1 MKYKAIPWVQGNP
14 LTLRIPLE
22 KVIITPEGTQTTDY
36 VLQEG
41 DTVVVKLK
49 SERKTFDYA
58 PEIEG
63 NIAIITDES
72 RLLVGLYAVEVT
84 VTEVEGAKRR
94 SYYPNVIQVVGSTPE
109 MLGAF
114 DDFPMTDGI
123 VLDTPG
129 IFFDFGGGGTVDAYT
144 KAESDARFVHKTE
157 MVNYPTQQQMQS
169 AIVSALQPYA
179 TRQYVDG
186 KVAGLATEDYVDTE
200 VAQESA
206 RATGV
211 ERVLGTSIENI
222 SALIPSAAS
231 AQNQLADKDFVN
243 HSIAT
248 NTANFIG
255 TFNSVSDL
263 EAYSGQKTN
272 NDYAFVIEQDA
283 AGNEYYDR
291 YKWNGSAWLFEY
303 KIENTAFTAAQW
315 AAIQSGITSAL
326 VAKLS
331 DLPTNEALQEA
342 LTLINTTLSG
352 KQDTISDLAEIRSGA
367 SAGATAYQKPQG
379 GIPAS
384 DIAPNVIPDVSNR
397 EKRTAIV
404 ASYNT
409 QDPSQPVT
417 SVFCNLST
425 YYRIPVPI
433 ESLTLMLPPNPQS
446 GYVENIVVFLTGGT
460 APAVTIQS
468 SDANPAPIY
477 YHDGYAIE
485 SGKTYELNILWNG
498 AAWVVAS
505 VEIVINN

>member
-22 KVIITPEGTQTTDY
+22 KVIITPDGTQTTDY
-36 VLQEG
+36 VPQEG
-41 DTVVVKLK
+41 DELVVKLK

-72 RLLVGLYAVEVT
+72 LLLVGLYAVEVT
-84 VTEVEGAKRR
+84 VTEAEGAKRR
-94 SYYPNVIQVVGSTPE
+94 SYYPNVIQVVQSTPE

-114 DDFPMTDGI
+114 DDFPDATDGI

-186 KVAGLATEDYVDTE
+186 KVAGLATEDYVDGE

-222 SALIPSAAS
+222 GALIPSAAS

-255 TFNSVSDL
+255 TFASLAEL
-263 EAYSGQKTN
+263 EAYTGPLTN
-272 NDYAFVIEQDA
+272 NDYAFVIETDA

-291 YKWNGSAWLFEY
+291 YKYNGTAWLFEY
-303 KIENTAFTAAQW
+303 KIESTAFTAAQW
-315 AAIQSGITSAL
+315 AAIQSGITSVL
-326 VAKLS
+326 VTKLS
-331 DLPTNEALQEA
+331 DLPTAAALQAA
-342 LTLINTTLSG
+342 LDAITTALAG
-352 KQDTISDLAEIRSGA
+352 KQDTISDLQTIRQNA
-367 SAGATAYQKPQG
+367 AAVVTKE
-379 GIPAS
+379 
-384 DIAPNVIPDVSNR
+384 D
-397 EKRTAIV
+397 KTTIV
-404 ASYNT
+404 AVVNDE
-409 QDPSQPVT
+409 DPSQPVT
-417 SVFCNLST
+417 GVSCNLST
-425 YYRIPVPI
+425 YYRIPVPV
-433 ESLTLMLPPNPQS
+433 ESLQVLLPTNPTS
-446 GYVENIVVFLTGGT
+446 GKVENIVVFLTGGT
-460 APAVTIQS
+460 SPAVQIMS
-468 SDANPAPIY
+468 EDENPAPIY

>member
-36 VLQEG
+36 VPQEG
-41 DTVVVKLK
+41 DELVVKLK
-49 SERKTFDYA
+49 SERKTYDYT
-58 PEIEG
+58 PEIDD

-72 RLLVGLYAVEVT
+72 LLLVGLYAVEVT
-84 VTEVEGAKRR
+84 VTEAEGAKRR

-114 DDFPMTDGI
+114 DDFPDATEGI

-169 AIVSALQPYA
+169 AIVAALSPYA
-179 TRQYVDG
+179 SKSYVDGLVSGLATKQYVDG
-186 KVAGLATEDYVDTE
+186 E

-222 SALIPSAAS
+222 GALIPSAAS

-255 TFNSVSDL
+255 TFSSVAEL
-263 EAYSGQKTN
+263 EAYSGPKTN

-283 AGNEYYDR
+283 QGNEYYDR

-303 KIENTAFTAAQW
+303 KIESTAFTAAQW
-315 AAIQSGITSAL
+315 AAIQSGITSVL
-326 VAKLS
+326 VTKLS
-331 DLPTNEALQEA
+331 GLPTASELQAALDAITTA
-342 LTLINTTLSG
+342 LAG
-352 KQDTISDLAEIRSGA
+352 KQDTITDLATIRQNA
-367 SAGATAYQKPQG
+367 AAVVTKE
-379 GIPAS
+379 
-384 DIAPNVIPDVSNR
+384 D
-397 EKRTAIV
+397 KTTIV
-404 ASYNT
+404 AVVNDE
-409 QDPSQPVT
+409 DPSQPVMNVT
-417 SVFCNLST
+417 CALST

-433 ESLTLMLPPNPQS
+433 ETVTLMLPPNPQG
-446 GYVENIVVFLTGGT
+446 GYVENIVAYLTGGT
-460 APAVTIQS
+460 SPAVTIRS
-468 SDANPAPIY
+468 ADANPAPIY

>member
-22 KVIITPEGTQTTDY
+22 KVIITPDGTQTTDY
-36 VLQEG
+36 VPQEG
-41 DTVVVKLK
+41 DEVVVKLK
-49 SERKTFDYA
+49 SERKTYDYA

-72 RLLVGLYAVEVT
+72 RLLIGLYAVEVT
-84 VTEVEGAKRR
+84 VTEAEGAKRR
-94 SYYPNVIQVVGSTPE
+94 SYYPNVIQVVQSTPE

-114 DDFPMTDGI
+114 DDFPVTEGI

-129 IFFDFGGGGTVDAYT
+129 IFFDFGGGSTVDAYT

-179 TRQYVDG
+179 TQQYVDG

-222 SALIPSAAS
+222 GALIPSAAS

-255 TFNSVSDL
+255 TFASVAEL
-263 EAYSGQKTN
+263 EAYSGPKTN

-283 AGNEYYDR
+283 QGNEYYDR

-303 KIENTAFTAAQW
+303 KIESTAFTADQW
-315 AAIQSGITSAL
+315 AAIQSGITSVL
-326 VAKLS
+326 VTKLS
-331 DLPTNEALQEA
+331 DLPTAAALQSA
-342 LTLINTTLSG
+342 LYAITTALAG
-352 KQDTISDLAEIRSGA
+352 KQDTISDLSTIRQNA
-367 SAGATAYQKPQG
+367 AAVVTKEKKTKIVVAT
-379 GIPAS
+379 
-384 DIAPNVIPDVSNR
+384 N
-397 EKRTAIV
+397 TA
-404 ASYNT
+404 
-409 QDPSQPVT
+409 DPSQPVT

-446 GYVENIVVFLTGGT
+446 GYVENIVVYLTGGT
-460 APAVTIQS
+460 APAVTIRS
-468 SDANPAPIY
+468 GDINPAPIY

>member
-22 KVIITPEGTQTTDY
+22 KVIITPDGTQTTDY
-36 VLQEG
+36 VPQEG
-41 DTVVVKLK
+41 DEVVVRLK
-49 SERKTFDYA
+49 SECKTFDYV

-72 RLLVGLYAVEVT
+72 RLLVGRYAVEVT
-84 VTEVEGAKRR
+84 VTEATGEKRR
-94 SYYPNVIQVVGSTPE
+94 SYYPNVIQVVQSTPE

-114 DDFPMTDGI
+114 DDFPVTEGI

-157 MVNYPTQQQMQS
+157 MVNYTTQQQMQL

-179 TRQYVDG
+179 TQQYVDG

-206 RATGV
+206 RATDE
-211 ERVLGTSIENI
+211 ERALGASINNI
-222 SALIPSAAS
+222 GRVIPSAAS
-231 AQNQLADKDFVN
+231 PQNQLADKDFVN

-255 TFNSVSDL
+255 TFASVAEL
-263 EAYSGQKTN
+263 EAYSGPLTN
-272 NDYAFVIEQDA
+272 NDYAFVIETDA

-303 KIENTAFTAAQW
+303 KIESTAFTADQW
-315 AAIQSGITSAL
+315 AAIQSGITSVL
-326 VAKLS
+326 VTKLS
-331 DLPTNEALQEA
+331 DLPTAAALQSA
-342 LTLINTTLSG
+342 LYAITTALAG
-352 KQDTISDLAEIRSGA
+352 KQDTISDLSTIRQNA
-367 SAGATAYQKPQG
+367 AAVVTKE
-379 GIPAS
+379 
-384 DIAPNVIPDVSNR
+384 D
-397 EKRTAIV
+397 KTTIV
-404 ASYNT
+404 AVVNT

-417 SVFCNLST
+417 DLDCTLST
-425 YYRIPVPI
+425 YYRIGIPI
-433 ESLTLMLPPNPQS
+433 ETVTLMLPSNPQS

>member
-22 KVIITPEGTQTTDY
+22 KVIITPDGTQTTDY
-36 VLQEG
+36 VPQEG
-41 DTVVVKLK
+41 DELVVKLK

-72 RLLVGLYAVEVT
+72 RLLIGLYAVEVT
-84 VTEVEGAKRR
+84 VTEAEGAKRR
-94 SYYPNVIQVVGSTPE
+94 SYYPNVIQVVQSTPE

-114 DDFPMTDGI
+114 DDFPDATDGI

-186 KVAGLATEDYVDTE
+186 KVAGLATEDYVDGE

-222 SALIPSAAS
+222 GALIPSAAS

-255 TFNSVSDL
+255 TFASVAEL
-263 EAYSGQKTN
+263 EAYSGPKTN

-291 YKWNGSAWLFEY
+291 YKFNGSAWLFEY
-303 KIENTAFTAAQW
+303 KIESTAFTAAQW
-315 AAIQSGITSAL
+315 AAIQSGITSVL
-326 VAKLS
+326 VTKLS
-331 DLPTNEALQEA
+331 DLPTAAALQAA
-342 LTLINTTLSG
+342 LDAITTALAG
-352 KQDTISDLAEIRSGA
+352 KQDTISDLQTIRQNA
-367 SAGATAYQKPQG
+367 AAVVTKE
-379 GIPAS
+379 
-384 DIAPNVIPDVSNR
+384 D
-397 EKRTAIV
+397 KTTIV
-404 ASYNT
+404 AVVNDE
-409 QDPSQPVT
+409 DPTQPVMECH
-417 SVFCNLST
+417 CNLST
-425 YYRIPVPI
+425 YYRIPVPV
-433 ESLTLMLPPNPQS
+433 ESLQLLLPTNPAS
-446 GYVENIVVFLTGGT
+446 GKVENIVVFLTGGT
-460 APAVTIQS
+460 SPAVTIQS
-468 SDANPAPIY
+468 EDINPAPIY

-505 VEIVINN
+505 VEIVVN

>member
-22 KVIITPEGTQTTDY
+22 KVIITPDGTQTTDY
-36 VLQEG
+36 VPQEG
-41 DTVVVKLK
+41 DEVVVKLK
-49 SERKTFDYA
+49 SERKTYDYS

-72 RLLVGLYAVEVT
+72 LLLVGLYAVEVT
-84 VTEVEGAKRR
+84 VTEAEGAKRR
-94 SYYPNVIQVVGSTPE
+94 SYYPNVIQVVQSTPE
-109 MLGAF
+109 MLASF
-114 DDFPMTDGI
+114 DDFPIAEGI

-186 KVAGLATEDYVDTE
+186 QVSGLATEQYVDGK

-211 ERVLGTSIENI
+211 EQILGTSIENI
-222 SALIPSAAS
+222 GALIPSAAS

-255 TFNSVSDL
+255 TFASVAEL
-263 EAYSGQKTN
+263 EAYSGPKTN
-272 NDYAFVIEQDA
+272 NDYAFVIETDA

-303 KIENTAFTAAQW
+303 KIESTAFTAAQW
-315 AAIQSGITSAL
+315 AAIQSGITSVL
-326 VAKLS
+326 VTKLS
-331 DLPTNEALQEA
+331 DLPTAAALQSA
-342 LTLINTTLSG
+342 LDAITTALAG
-352 KQDTISDLAEIRSGA
+352 KQDTISDLSTIRQNA
-367 SAGATAYQKPQG
+367 AAVVTKEDKMVLANAVNPQN
-379 GIPAS
+379 PFL
-384 DIAPNVIPDVSNR
+384 
-397 EKRTAIV
+397 
-404 ASYNT
+404 
-409 QDPSQPVT
+409 PVQ
-417 SVFCNLST
+417 SLSCELST
-425 YYRIPVPI
+425 YYYFQIPINSLV
-433 ESLTLMLPPNPQS
+433 LTLPANPLD
-446 GYVENIVVFLTGGT
+446 GNVHNIVLFLTGGSS
-460 APAVTIQS
+460 PVVTMVS
-468 SDANPAPIY
+468 SDADPAPIF
-477 YHDGYAIE
+477 YHKGYSIE
-485 SGKTYELNILWNG
+485 SGKTYEVSILWNG
-498 AAWVVAS
+498 AGWVVAS
-505 VEIVINN
+505 VEIVVN

>member
-22 KVIITPEGTQTTDY
+22 KVIITPDGTQTTDY
-36 VLQEG
+36 VPQEG
-41 DTVVVKLK
+41 DELVVRLK
-49 SERKTFDYA
+49 SERKTYDYT
-58 PEIEG
+58 PEIDG

-84 VTEVEGAKRR
+84 VTEADGATRR
-94 SYYPNVIQVVGSTPE
+94 SYYPQVIQVVGSTPE

-114 DDFPMTDGI
+114 DDFPMTEGI

-169 AIVSALQPYA
+169 AIASALSPYA

-186 KVAGLATEDYVDTE
+186 KVAGLATEQYVDGE

-315 AAIQSGITSAL
+315 AAIRSGITSVL
-326 VAKLS
+326 VTKLS
-331 DLPTNEALQEA
+331 DLPTASELQAALDAITTA
-342 LTLINTTLSG
+342 LAG
-352 KQDTISDLAEIRSGA
+352 KQDTISDLSTIRQNAAAVVTKEGK
-367 SAGATAYQKPQG
+367 T
-379 GIPAS
+379 
-384 DIAPNVIPDVSNR
+384 
-397 EKRTAIV
+397 TIV
-404 ASYNT
+404 AVVNDE
-409 QDPSQPVT
+409 DPSQPVT

-460 APAVTIQS
+460 SPAVTIRS
-468 SDANPAPIY
+468 ADINPAPIY

-485 SGKTYELNILWNG
+485 SGKTYEVNILWNG
-498 AAWVVAS
+498 SAWVVAS
-505 VEIVINN
+505 VEIVVN

>member
-22 KVIITPEGTQTTDY
+22 KVIITPDGTQTTDY
-36 VLQEG
+36 VPQEG
-41 DTVVVKLK
+41 DELVVRLK
-49 SERKTFDYA
+49 SERKTYDYT
-58 PEIEG
+58 PEIDG

-84 VTEVEGAKRR
+84 VTEADGATRR
-94 SYYPNVIQVVGSTPE
+94 SYYPQVIQVVGSTPE

-114 DDFPMTDGI
+114 DDFPMTEGI

-129 IFFDFGGGGTVDAYT
+129 IFFDFGGGGTVDTYT

-169 AIVSALQPYA
+169 AIASALSPYA

-186 KVAGLATEDYVDTE
+186 KVAGLATEQYVDGE

-315 AAIQSGITSAL
+315 AAIQSGITSVL
-326 VAKLS
+326 VTKLS
-331 DLPTNEALQEA
+331 GLPTASELQAALDAITTA
-342 LTLINTTLSG
+342 LAG
-352 KQDTISDLAEIRSGA
+352 KQDTITDLATIRQNA
-367 SAGATAYQKPQG
+367 AAVTTKEDKTTIVAVVNDEDPTQP
-379 GIPAS
+379 
-384 DIAPNVIPDVSNR
+384 VSN
-397 EKRTAIV
+397 V
-404 ASYNT
+404 SC
-409 QDPSQPVT
+409 D
-417 SVFCNLST
+417 LST

-433 ESLTLMLPPNPQS
+433 ETFQLLLPTNPAS
-446 GYVENIVVFLTGGT
+446 GKVENIVVFLTGGT
-460 APAVTIQS
+460 SPTVLIES
-468 SDANPAPIY
+468 EDINPAPIY

-485 SGKTYELNILWNG
+485 SGKTYEVNILWNG

-505 VEIVINN
+505 VEIVIN

>member
-36 VLQEG
+36 VPQEG
-41 DTVVVKLK
+41 DEVVVKLK
-49 SERKTFDYA
+49 SERKTYDYT

-72 RLLVGLYAVEVT
+72 RLLIGLYAVEVT
-84 VTEVEGAKRR
+84 VTEAEGAKRR
-94 SYYPNVIQVVGSTPE
+94 SYYPQVIQVVGSTPE

-114 DDFPMTDGI
+114 DDFPVTEGI

-157 MVNYPTQQQMQS
+157 MTNYPTQQQMQS
-169 AIVSALQPYA
+169 AIVLALQPYA

-186 KVAGLATEDYVDTE
+186 KVAGLATENYVDGK

-211 ERVLGTSIENI
+211 EQILGTSIENI
-222 SALIPSAAS
+222 GALIPSAAS
-231 AQNQLADKDFVN
+231 PQNQLADKEFVN

-255 TFNSVSDL
+255 TFASVAEL
-263 EAYSGQKTN
+263 EAYSGTLTN
-272 NDYAFVIEQDA
+272 NDYAFVIETDA

-291 YKWNGSAWLFEY
+291 YKYNGTAWLFEY
-303 KIENTAFTAAQW
+303 KIESTAFTAAQW
-315 AAIQSGITSAL
+315 AAIQSGITSVL
-326 VAKLS
+326 VTKLS
-331 DLPTNEALQEA
+331 DLPTAAALQSA
-342 LTLINTTLSG
+342 LDAITTALAG
-352 KQDTISDLAEIRSGA
+352 KQDTISDLATIRQNA
-367 SAGATAYQKPQG
+367 AAVVTKE
-379 GIPAS
+379 
-384 DIAPNVIPDVSNR
+384 D
-397 EKRTAIV
+397 KTTIV
-404 ASYNT
+404 AVVNDE
-409 QDPSQPVT
+409 DPSQPVT
-417 SVFCNLST
+417 GVTCNLST

-433 ESLTLMLPPNPQS
+433 ETVTLMLPTNPAS
-446 GYVENIVVFLTGGT
+446 GKVENIVVYLTGGT
-460 APAVTIQS
+460 SPAVTIQS

-485 SGKTYELNILWNG
+485 SGKTYEVNILWNG